1 MKYVLKNPPD
11 DERDRELWMQHGAG
25 FIVFKDMRNYAIDR
39 IPADVDPT
47 TRSLIIKG
55 INDTVYGLMMIMDGV
70 SGSLQ
75 NEDYSLRIQNK
86 IILQR
91 KDDIVQE
98 IDTVDGDGMCMGF
111 HDWIDGDF
119 GEDDICE

>member
-1 MKYVLKNPPD
+1 MNYVLKNPPD

-39 IPADVDPT
+39 IPADIDPT

-86 IILQR
+86 IFRPRCGHISS
-91 KDDIVQE
+91 
-98 IDTVDGDGMCMGF
+98 
-111 HDWIDGDF
+111 
-119 GEDDICE
+119 GEWRHPSVP